1 MFTLNRTL
9 VNTGLLSA
17 SMILSN
23 IAFSLEGVS
32 SNTANGTAKININ
45 EIDGILIGFSHPQT
59 LSVSSPNNEVNRAA
73 SGVINSTWH
82 VASNN
87 AVEVKFTG
95 KSPDA
100 GGTVVNAPTFYKA
113 EVSAD
118 GEQIGTQYD
127 HLTTT
132 FGATINNMEPGQ
144 GTLTGEATWGGG
156 AIPNIAAVG
165 TAGIPTRPEELNGTR
180 GADSLEGTPEELIS
194 TAGGNFGIIM
204 PDDNGIF
211 SLTLSSRGVGDASTT
226 QSGDYQVTIVAS
238 FVASEIG
245 NITVIPESATTG
257 SLDGGLGFL
266 TDALTYND
274 LAGVDAVNAKNT
286 RWTANK
292 SDVNSYG
299 VQSIKNKDG
308 IKVSV
313 SAQKISDDANDTTA
327 TNANYYNEQQL
338 P

>member
-1 MFTLNRTL
+1 MFILNRTL
-9 VNTGLLSA
+9 VNTSLLSA

-45 EIDGILIGFSHPQT
+45 EIDGVLIGFNHPQT
-59 LSVSSPNNEVNRAA
+59 LSVSSPNNEANRAA

-118 GEQIGTQYD
+118 GKQIGTQYD

-144 GTLTGEATWGGG
+144 GTLTGSATWGGG

-165 TAGIPTRPEELNGTR
+165 TAGTPTRPEELNVIR
-180 GADSLEGTPEELIS
+180 SADSLDGTPEELVS
-194 TAGGNFGIIM
+194 VAGSNFGVIM
-204 PDDNGIF
+204 PDDQGRF
-211 SLTLSSRGVGDASTT
+211 SLTLSSRGVGDAATT

-245 NITVIPESATTG
+245 NLTIIPEGAEKNSF
-257 SLDGGLGFL
+257 DGGLGFL

-274 LAGVDAVNAKNT
+274 LAGVDAINAKNT
-286 RWTANK
+286 RWTADK
-292 SDVNSYG
+292 SNVGSYG
-299 VQSIKNKDG
+299 ILSIKNKDG
-308 IKVSV
+308 LKVSI
-313 SAQKISDDANDTTA
+313 SAQKISDDANDTAA